1 MAPKDGDSLSVGLV
15 GFDEDD
21 ISSAPREASREEE
34 EEEMGASVSVGPPAP
49 KGKSLT
55 EYGRDI
61 RSCGREYMLWVKK
74 RCSEMMMTSMRRKAG
89 LDAKQGKFDFAVILL
104 MARRFFILTSH

>member
-34 EEEMGASVSVGPPAP
+34 EEEIGASVSVGPPAP

-74 RCSEMMMTSMRRKAG
+74 RCSEMMMT
-89 LDAKQGKFDFAVILL
+89 
-104 MARRFFILTSH
+104 